1 MPKKRKIRYAMVGLG
16 NIAQVAVLPAF
27 RHARENSE
35 LAAFFSNDPGKEKA
49 LQRKYGLQPTQAY
62 RYADFERGLA
72 EQRIDAVY
80 IALPNSLHREYTVR
94 AARAGV
100 HVLCE
105 KPMAVTE
112 EDCRA
117 MIAAAEKNRVKL
129 MIAYRLH
136 FERSNLEAVAL
147 LASGK
152 LGEIR
157 IFNSVFS
164 MQLREGDIRSR
175 RALGGGTLYD
185 IGVYCINA
193 MRYLFRAEPLEVTA
207 FSTGHRDKRSR
218 EVDEMTGA
226 LLRFPGGRIA
236 TFVSSFGAAD
246 SDFYQVV
253 GTQGSLK
260 VANGYGYTEKVI
272 HEITVGGKTRTEKY
286 PIRDQFAPELV
297 YFSNTILKHRA
308 VEPSGHEGLL
318 DVQIVRALYESART
332 GRPVTLK
339 TEPKRRR
346 PTLRQEIHK
355 QAVRKPKAVSA
366 PSPSK

>member
-1 MPKKRKIRYAMVGLG
+1 MTKKRKIRYAMVGVG

-27 RHARENSE
+27 QHARENSE
-35 LAAFFSNDPGKEKA
+35 LAAFFSDDPGKGKA
-49 LQRKYGLQPTQAY
+49 LQRKYGLQPSQAY
-62 RYADFERGLA
+62 RYGDFERGLA

-112 EDCRA
+112 ADCRA
-117 MIAAAEKNRVKL
+117 MIEAAEENRVKL

-136 FERSNLEAVAL
+136 FERSNLEAVQL
-147 LASGK
+147 LASGR

-193 MRYLFRAEPLEVTA
+193 ARYLFRAEPVEVAA
-207 FSTGHRDKRSR
+207 FSTGQRDARSR

-246 SDFYQVV
+246 SDFYQVL
-253 GTQGSLK
+253 GTKGSLK
-260 VANGYGYTEKVI
+260 VVNGYGYTEKVI
-272 HEITVGGKTRTEKY
+272 HEIQVGGKTRTKKY
-286 PIRDQFAPELV
+286 PTRDQFAPELV
-297 YFSNTILKHRA
+297 YFSNAILNHRE
-308 VEPSGHEGLL
+308 VEPSGHEGLI

-339 TEPKRRR
+339 TAAKKRR

-355 QAVRKPKAVSA
+355 QAIRKPKTISA

>member
-136 FERSNLEAVAL
+136 FERSNLEAVEL

-152 LGEIR
+152 LGDIR

-185 IGVYCINA
+185 IGV
-193 MRYLFRAEPLEVTA
+193 
-207 FSTGHRDKRSR
+207 
-218 EVDEMTGA
+218 
-226 LLRFPGGRIA
+226 
-236 TFVSSFGAAD
+236 
-246 SDFYQVV
+246 
-253 GTQGSLK
+253 
-260 VANGYGYTEKVI
+260 
-272 HEITVGGKTRTEKY
+272 
-286 PIRDQFAPELV
+286 
-297 YFSNTILKHRA
+297 
-308 VEPSGHEGLL
+308 
-318 DVQIVRALYESART
+318 
-332 GRPVTLK
+332 
-339 TEPKRRR
+339 
-346 PTLRQEIHK
+346 
-355 QAVRKPKAVSA
+355 
-366 PSPSK
+366 